1 MTTSGSTRP
10 TLSLDDFDAGLQR
23 GDRSIL
29 ARSITLVE
37 SSRPADRE
45 LANSLLERVMP
56 NTGNALRVGISGVP
70 GVGKSTFIEALG
82 LHLIDTGKRVAV
94 LAIDPTSSRTG
105 GSILGDK
112 TRMLNLSQ
120 HKHAYVR
127 PSPTSGELGGVARTS
142 RESILLCE
150 AAGYD
155 VVLVETVG
163 VGQSEVV
170 VDSMVDCFMVLM
182 LAGAGDELQG
192 IKKGIIEVADLLV
205 VNKADPADDDR
216 SLAARQAAAL
226 YQRALEIIT
235 PRSNAWSPR
244 ALTCSALHSHGI
256 AEVWQSV
263 CDFQNAV
270 TASGEFATRR
280 NTQQHQ
286 WLWAQLEDRLLTRFR
301 DNKAVK
307 EKLQDIQKAID
318 NGELSASVAAD
329 RLLETYDSFKSD
341 EL

>member
-1 MTTSGSTRP
+1 MTTSGSKRP
-10 TLSLDDFDAGLQR
+10 TLSIDDFDAGLQNA
-23 GDRSIL
+23 DRSIL

-37 SSRPADRE
+37 STRAADRE
-45 LANSLLERVMP
+45 LANALLERIMP
-56 NTGNALRVGISGVP
+56 RTGNALRVGISGVP

-82 LHLIDTGKRVAV
+82 LYLTDNGHRVAV
-94 LAIDPTSSRTG
+94 LAVDPTSSRTG

-112 TRMLNLSQ
+112 TRMMNLSRDEN
-120 HKHAYVR
+120 AYVR

-150 AAGYD
+150 AAGFD

-205 VNKADPADDDR
+205 VNKADPADEDR
-216 SLAARQAAAL
+216 SLAATQAAAL
-226 YQRALEIIT
+226 YQRALDIIT
-235 PRSNAWSPR
+235 PRSDAWLPK

-256 AEVWQSV
+256 AEVWQTV
-263 CDFQNAV
+263 CDFQQAV
-270 TASGEFATRR
+270 TESGEFANRR
-280 NTQQHQ
+280 STQQHQ
-286 WLWAQLEDRLLTRFR
+286 WLWAQLEDRLLARFR
-301 DNKAVK
+301 DNNAVK
-307 EKLQDIQKAID
+307 AQLTDMQRAID

-329 RLLETYDSFKSD
+329 KLLETYDKYKSD
-341 EL
+341 D